1 MTKLLANKT
10 LIITGCNRGIGKA
23 MLELFS
29 LNGCNVIAAVRNVTE
44 DFEKL
49 CSELASINQVKV
61 IPMML
66 DVGNKDSIKNFIK
79 DVRKLDLKLTGIVN
93 NAGITHNSL
102 FQMSSETDLDDN
114 YNINFKGPFL
124 LNQYISKLLVRNSGG
139 TIVNI
144 SSSAAID
151 GNCGKS
157 VYGAVKGALISASKS
172 MSRELGEFGIRVNC
186 IAPGVT
192 QTDMLESMSQEIV
205 NQTAADTALGRVGKP
220 SEIAEV
226 ALFLSSDLS
235 SYITGQTIRVDGGM

>member
-1 MTKLLANKT
+1 MMKLLVDKT
-10 LIITGCNRGIGKA
+10 VIITGCNRGIGKA
-23 MLELFS
+23 MLELFAS
-29 LNGCNVIAAVRNVTE
+29 NGCNVVAAVRNLTD

-49 CSELASINQVKV
+49 CSELALSNKVQVVAMK
-61 IPMML
+61 L
-66 DVGNKDSIKNFIK
+66 DIGNKESIKDFIK
-79 DVRKLDLKLTGIVN
+79 NVRKVDLKLTGIVN

-102 FQMSSETDLDDN
+102 FQMSSESDLDDN

-124 LNQYISKLLVRNSGG
+124 LNQYVSKLLVRNGGG
-139 TIVNI
+139 TVVNI

-157 VYGAVKGALISASKS
+157 IYGAVKGALISASKS

-192 QTDMLESMSQEIV
+192 QTDMLESMSQEVI
-205 NQTAADTALGRVGKP
+205 NQTAADTALARVGKP

>member
-1 MTKLLANKT
+1 MKLLIDKT
-10 LIITGCNRGIGKA
+10 VIITGCNRGIGKA
-23 MLELFS
+23 MLELFAS
-29 LNGCNVIAAVRNVTE
+29 NGCNVVAAVRGLTD
-44 DFEKL
+44 DFEKF
-49 CSELASINQVKV
+49 CGELASANEVQIFAMK
-61 IPMML
+61 L
-66 DVGNKDSIKNFIK
+66 DIGNKESIKDFIK
-79 DVRKLDLKLTGIVN
+79 NVRKIDLKLNGIVN

-102 FQMSSETDLDDN
+102 FQMSSEVDLDEN

-124 LNQYISKLLVRNSGG
+124 LNQYVTKLLVRNGGG
-139 TIVNI
+139 TVVNI

-157 VYGAVKGALISASKS
+157 IYGAVKSALISSSKS

-192 QTDMLESMSQEIV
+192 QTDMLESMSQEVI
-205 NQTAADTALGRVGKP
+205 NQTAADTSLGRVGKP

>member
-1 MTKLLANKT
+1 MMKLLVDKT
-10 LIITGCNRGIGKA
+10 VIITGCNRGIGKA
-23 MLELFS
+23 MLELFAS
-29 LNGCNVIAAVRNVTE
+29 NGCNVIAAVRNLTN
-44 DFEKL
+44 DFEQL
-49 CSELASINQVKV
+49 CSELASSNKV
-61 IPMML
+61 QIFAMKL
-66 DVGNKDSIKNFIK
+66 DIGNKESIKDFIK
-79 DVRKLDLKLTGIVN
+79 CIRKVDLKITGIVN

-124 LNQYISKLLVRNSGG
+124 LNQYVSKLLVRNAGG

-192 QTDMLESMSQEIV
+192 QTDMLGSMSQDVI
-205 NQTAADTALGRVGKP
+205 NQTAADTALARVGKP